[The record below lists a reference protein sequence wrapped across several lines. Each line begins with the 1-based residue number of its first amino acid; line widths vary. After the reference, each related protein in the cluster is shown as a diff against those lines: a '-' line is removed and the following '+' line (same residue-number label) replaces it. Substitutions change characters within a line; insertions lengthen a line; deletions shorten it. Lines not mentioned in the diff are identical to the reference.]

1 MIMRMVERFHG
12 NCGGSGMSALVLRVG
27 LILAL
32 SAHLS
37 ACVTPPSG
45 ESRPIASVPTGVPER
60 ILTEERTT
68 LVQMFGGEY
77 SANENLRSQLRK
89 IVDRVVAAS
98 DDPGQRYRVTILN
111 SSSPNAFAL
120 PNGELYVTRGL
131 LALANDTSELAAVI
145 AHEVAHVTANHAFKR
160 AELEKIARTLPD
172 ALAPTEANTSDSIQF
187 LRASFSRAQELEADE
202 IGIKTTAKAGYD
214 PYGAARFLSSLAR
227 LTNFQSLSQAG
238 RRMSFLSSHPAT
250 PQRISA
256 ALVTARDNAQS
267 ESTEADRIH
276 YIEALNGL
284 AYGEDPSGGVIR
296 DRQFFHPRFD
306 FAFTAPAILKLE
318 NSTEAVLGLDAN
330 GTVAMR
336 LDIVRADTSPA
347 ASLAKGWIENI
358 KIDQIDETLVSGYD
372 CATGVGAGSEWTF
385 RFAAIRKG
393 SDLFRIIFAARNI
406 TPELDRQFIESIKSF
421 RTLRAEERDTL
432 RPLRLVTVTASETDS
447 VETLVAQMRGI
458 ERPFD
463 RFLILNGLDRPKLK
477 SGAPY
482 KLIAADE

>member
-1 MIMRMVERFHG
+1 MISDLASQGKAR
-12 NCGGSGMSALVLRVG
+12 
-27 LILAL
+27 LAL
-32 SAHLS
+32 AIRLSAIIALSIHLT

-45 ESRPIASVPTGVPER
+45 ESRPIASVPAGVPEK

-77 SANENLRSQLRK
+77 AANENLKSQLRK

-111 SSSPNAFAL
+111 SASPNAFAL

-131 LALANDTSELAAVI
+131 LALANDTSEIAAVI
-145 AHEVAHVTANHAFKR
+145 AHEVAHVTANHALKR
-160 AELEKIARTLPD
+160 AELEKYARTLPD
-172 ALAPTEANTSDSIQF
+172 ALAPNDTSAPESIQF

-214 PYGAARFLSSLAR
+214 PNGAARFLSSLAR
-227 LTNFQSLSQAG
+227 QSNFQSLSQPS
-238 RRMSFLSSHPAT
+238 RRISFLSSHPAT

-256 ALVTARDNAQS
+256 ALVAARDNSQS
-267 ESTEADRIH
+267 GSIEADRAH
-276 YIEALNGL
+276 YIEALDGL

-296 DRQFFHPRFD
+296 EHQFFHPRFD
-306 FAFTAPAILKLE
+306 FAFTAPTLLKLE
-318 NSTEAVLGLDAN
+318 NSTEAFLGLDSN

-336 LDIVRADTSPA
+336 FDIIQSDLSPA
-347 ASLAKGWIENI
+347 ASLAKGWIEDI
-358 KIDQIDETLVSGYD
+358 KIDQVDETLVGGYD
-372 CATGVGAGSEWTF
+372 CATGLGVGADWTF

-393 SDLFRIIFAARNI
+393 TDLFRIIFAARNL
-406 TPELDRQFIESIKSF
+406 TPELDRQLMDSIRSF

-432 RPLRLVTVTASETDS
+432 RPLRLSTITATENESI
-447 VETLVAQMRGI
+447 ETLVTQMRGVD
-458 ERPFD
+458 RPLD

-477 SGAPY
+477 AGAPY
-482 KLIAADE
+482 KLITAE